1 VQTAAQYFGGSCN
14 EDYLQKWILVEEH
27 KWLHFMDV
35 ISIVTDDPSQ
45 TGLTD
50 LI

>member
-1 VQTAAQYFGGSCN
+1 VQTAAQYFEGICN
-14 EDYLQKWILVEEH
+14 EDYSQKWILVEEH
-27 KWLHFMDV
+27 ERLHFTDV

>member
-1 VQTAAQYFGGSCN
+1 MQTAAQYFGEICN
-14 EDYLQKWILVEEH
+14 EDYSQKWILVEEH
-27 KWLHFMDV
+27 ERLHFMDV